1 MACSLDCKKGKRK
14 HSDHGLF
21 MPKIPDRNDNGL
33 ETENSF
39 GTMAC
44 CYQFFHKY
52 IANKSLVQTID
63 ILFSKTT
70 KFIAP
75 GQICS
80 KRFIGYFASGFIG
93 TTQNLQIQ

>member
-1 MACSLDCKKGKRK
+1 MTDSDTLLSLWNKINLHKVKLQRFYDMACSLDCKKGKRK

-52 IANKSLVQTID
+52 IANKSLV
-63 ILFSKTT
+63 
-70 KFIAP
+70 
-75 GQICS
+75 
-80 KRFIGYFASGFIG
+80 
-93 TTQNLQIQ
+93 